1 MLRNSTSPPSP
12 SASADP
18 ATGRLTTDQLR
29 ATIASGD
36 VDQVLLAFVDMQG
49 RLQGKQLGA
58 GYFASDVLDHG
69 AGACS
74 YLLSADVE
82 MAPQEGLST
91 SSWETGH
98 GDFTLMPDCSS
109 LRLAAWR
116 PRTAICIADA
126 VWPGGEPVLP
136 SPRQI
141 LRRQVERLAER
152 GWTARTATELEFI
165 VHRESYAEARERRY
179 HGLTP
184 VSGYNT
190 DYSLLGLRTAGSL
203 LDRLAAE
210 LPRSGLELESVK
222 GEANLGQFEINFR
235 HSTPLDAADGH
246 SIFKHAVK
254 EVAAQEDLSATF
266 MAKWDEREGNSCHL
280 HLSLADAEGP
290 LFARDPQLFERF
302 LAGQIACTRELTL
315 LFAPNVNSYKRFA
328 GHSFA
333 PTAIAWG
340 RDNRTCALRVVGAG
354 GSLRVEHRA
363 PGGDVN
369 PYLALAAMIAA
380 GLHGIDAGLEP
391 GPAVEGN
398 GYASGSPRLPASL
411 EESIAAFRASD
422 VAADAFGAD
431 VVNHY
436 ARAGEIELDASR
448 AAVTDW
454 ERVRGYER
462 L

>member
-1 MLRNSTSPPSP
+1 MQ
-12 SASADP
+12 
-18 ATGRLTTDQLR
+18 GRLTPEELR
-29 ATIASGD
+29 SL
-36 VDQVLLAFVDMQG
+36 VDAGEVETVLLAFVDMQG

-58 GYFASDVLDHG
+58 RYFLEDVLDHG

-74 YLLSADVE
+74 YLLSVEVE

-91 SSWETGH
+91 SSWESGH
-98 GDFTLMPDCSS
+98 GDFQLIADPAT

-116 PRTAICIADA
+116 PRTAICLADP
-126 VWPGGEPVLP
+126 VWPGGEPVVP

-141 LRRQVERLAER
+141 LRRQLERLAER
-152 GWTARTATELEFI
+152 GWSARSATELEFI
-165 VHRESYAEARERRY
+165 ANRESYGEARERGYRN
-179 HGLTP
+179 LTP
-184 VSGYNT
+184 VSEYNI
-190 DYSLLGLRTAGSL
+190 DYSLLGMQGAGPL
-203 LDRLAAE
+203 LDRLVAE
-210 LPRSGLELESVK
+210 MPRSGLELESAK
-222 GEANLGQFEINFR
+222 GEANLGQIEINFR

-246 SIFKHAVK
+246 SVFKHAVK
-254 EVAAQEDLSATF
+254 EIAAQEGLSATF

-290 LFARDPQLFERF
+290 LFARDQQAFECF
-302 LAGQIACTRELTL
+302 LAGQLACMRELTL

-340 RDNRTCALRVVGAG
+340 RDNRTCAIRVVGAG
-354 GSLRVEHRA
+354 GSLRIEHRA

-380 GLHGIDAGLEP
+380 GLHGVEEGLEP
-391 GPAVEGN
+391 GPALAGDA
-398 GYASGSPRLPASL
+398 YASEAPRLPIELGDAL
-411 EESIAAFRASD
+411 ALFRRSE
-422 VAADAFGAD
+422 VAAGAFGED
-431 VVNHY
+431 VVDHY
-436 ARAGEIELDASR
+436 ARAAEIELDAYR

>member
-1 MLRNSTSPPSP
+1 MLDSRNPSSSP
-12 SASADP
+12 SADSV
-18 ATGRLTTDQLR
+18 TGRLAPDQLR
-29 ATIASGD
+29 SMVAAGEI
-36 VDQVLLAFVDMQG
+36 DQVLLALVDMQG

-58 GYFASDVLDHG
+58 RYFVEDVLDHG

-74 YLLSADVE
+74 YLLSVEVE

-98 GDFTLMPDCSS
+98 GDFTLIPDLSS

-126 VWPGGEPVLP
+126 VWSGGEPVLP

-179 HGLTP
+179 QGLTP
-184 VSGYNT
+184 VSAYNS
-190 DYSLLGLRTAGSL
+190 DYSLLGLRAADPL
-203 LDRLAAE
+203 LDRLTTE
-210 LPRSGLELESVK
+210 MPRSGLELESAK

-254 EVAAQEDLSATF
+254 EIATEEGLSATF

-290 LFARDPQLFERF
+290 LFARDERLFERF

-340 RDNRTCALRVVGAG
+340 RDNRTCAIRVVGAG
-354 GSLRVEHRA
+354 SSLRLEHRA

-380 GLHGIDAGLEP
+380 GLHGIDEGLEP
-391 GPAVEGN
+391 EPAVAGN
-398 GYASGSPRLPASL
+398 AYASGSPRLPTTLGDAVTL
-411 EESIAAFRASD
+411 FRESE
-422 VAADAFGAD
+422 VAARAFGAD
-431 VVNHY
+431 IVSHY
-436 ARAGEIELDASR
+436 ARAAEIELEAYG

-454 ERVRGYER
+454 EKVRGYER

>member
-1 MLRNSTSPPSP
+1 MV
-12 SASADP
+12 
-18 ATGRLTTDQLR
+18 
-29 ATIASGD
+29 ASGEID
-36 VDQVLLAFVDMQG
+36 SVLLALVDMQG

-69 AGACS
+69 SGACS
-74 YLLSADVE
+74 YLLSVDVE

-98 GDFTLMPDCSS
+98 GDFTLVPDLSS
-109 LRLAAWR
+109 LRMAAWR

-141 LRRQVERLAER
+141 LRQQVERLAAR

-165 VHRESYAEARERRY
+165 VHSESYDEARARRY
-179 HGLTP
+179 HDLTP
-184 VSGYNT
+184 VGGYNN
-190 DYSLLGLRTAGSL
+190 DYSLLGLRAADPL
-203 LDRLAAE
+203 LDRLTSE
-210 LPRSGLELESVK
+210 LPRSGLEFESLK

-246 SIFKHAVK
+246 SIFKHVVK
-254 EVAAQEDLSATF
+254 EVATQQGLAATF

-280 HLSLADAEGP
+280 HLSLADEEGP
-290 LFARDPQLFERF
+290 LFARDAQLFERF
-302 LAGQIACTRELTL
+302 LAGQIAYTRELTL

-354 GSLRVEHRA
+354 SSLRFEHRA

-369 PYLALAAMIAA
+369 PYLALAAVIAA
-380 GLHGIDAGLEP
+380 GLRGIDERLEL

-398 GYASGSPRLPASL
+398 AYAAGAPRLPATLDEAVASL
-411 EESIAAFRASD
+411 RESE
-422 VAADAFGAD
+422 VAADAFGSD
-431 VVNHY
+431 VVHHY
-436 ARAGEIELDASR
+436 ARAGEIEIEAYR

>member
-1 MLRNSTSPPSP
+1 MS
-12 SASADP
+12 
-18 ATGRLTTDQLR
+18 GRLTSEELR
-29 ATIASGD
+29 SLVEAGDIDTI
-36 VDQVLLAFVDMQG
+36 LLAFVDMQG

-58 GYFASDVLDHG
+58 PYFLTDVLDHG

-74 YLLSADVE
+74 YLLSVEVE

-98 GDFTLMPDCSS
+98 GDFQLLADLST

-116 PRTAICIADA
+116 PRTAICLADP
-126 VWPGGEPVLP
+126 VWPGGESVAP

-141 LRRQVERLAER
+141 LRRQLERLAER
-152 GWTARTATELEFI
+152 GWSARAATELEFI
-165 VHRESYAEARERRY
+165 VNQESYAEARERGYR
-179 HGLTP
+179 GLTP
-184 VSGYNT
+184 VSGYNI
-190 DYSLLGLRTAGSL
+190 DYSLLGMRAAGPL

-210 LPRSGLELESVK
+210 MPRSGLELESAK
-222 GEANLGQFEINFR
+222 GEANLGQIEINFR
-235 HSTPLDAADGH
+235 HSEPLDAADGH
-246 SIFKHAVK
+246 SVFKHAVK
-254 EVAAQEDLSATF
+254 EIATQEDLSATF

-280 HLSLADAEGP
+280 HLSLADADGP
-290 LFARDPQLFERF
+290 LFARDEKVFETF
-302 LAGQIACTRELTL
+302 LAGQLACMRELTL

-340 RDNRTCALRVVGAG
+340 RDNRTCAIRVVGSD
-354 GSLRVEHRA
+354 GSLRIEHRA

-380 GLHGIDAGLEP
+380 GLHGVDAGLEP
-391 GPAVEGN
+391 GAAVSGD
-398 GYASGSPRLPASL
+398 GYASKAPRLPDDLGDAVAL
-411 EESIAAFRASD
+411 FRESEIAEAAF
-422 VAADAFGAD
+422 GED
-431 VVNHY
+431 VVGHY
-436 ARAGEIELDASR
+436 TRAAEIEIEAYR

-454 ERVRGYER
+454 ERIRGYER